1 MNRSKKLQLPIHT
14 EESIP
19 LMMSIVLELECPVL
33 GCKEVPGGAK
43 WKTPLLLYE
52 QAHHELDLHLLYN
65 HPFGTMNKLVPKVS
79 VGDNDPKIGEV
90 MQLFN
95 VSGLSQR
102 QPDHSSAAL
111 QLNKT
116 ARRKKRT
123 RKYQN
128 LRKVRTGKFT
138 EENPQMK
145 LRKEKLQDDT
155 SRYEV
160 ITDIKELESS
170 VAIYPQLEANRRCP
184 LPDSGELQRGDC
196 GPEQGALYLPRA
208 VSSQHIEPHSL

>member
-1 MNRSKKLQLPIHT
+1 MLPF
-14 EESIP
+14 
-19 LMMSIVLELECPVL
+19 
-33 GCKEVPGGAK
+33 
-43 WKTPLLLYE
+43 E
-52 QAHHELDLHLLYN
+52 QAYNELDRHLLYN

-79 VGDNDPKIGEV
+79 VGDKDPQIEGGITP
-90 MQLFN
+90 LFN

-102 QPDHSSAAL
+102 QPDQTSADL

-145 LRKEKLQDDT
+145 LRKGKFQDDT
-155 SRYEV
+155 SRYE
-160 ITDIKELESS
+160 IMTDIKELVTSA
-170 VAIYPQLEANRRCP
+170 AISLQIRCQSP
-184 LPDSGELQRGDC
+184 L
-196 GPEQGALYLPRA
+196 GPT
-208 VSSQHIEPHSL
+208 